1 MAPHA
6 GQPLTFVPGS
16 LRSRRCRR
24 VCSTA
29 AALDIR
35 VGRLSRHH
43 PTAAMRAVSVML
55 LTVSLS
61 LHLWPTIPTLPG
73 AAPLA
78 DHSDAASR
86 PRATSLAT
94 LPAAALWAG
103 ARDAREQQDAA
114 WLHLRG
120 GGPKKAG
127 GAKSAKQQQ
136 AKAKK
141 FVEDKTFGLKN
152 KNKSK
157 KVQQFVKTV
166 QAQVSVCRLQNKSRS
181 KTVQQFPEGTAGPSG
196 HCGAFRPASSPSL
209 SAAVKLVPALT
220 SKPTGLM
227 LPARRATL

>member
-1 MAPHA
+1 
-6 GQPLTFVPGS
+6 
-16 LRSRRCRR
+16 
-24 VCSTA
+24 
-29 AALDIR
+29 
-35 VGRLSRHH
+35 
-43 PTAAMRAVSVML
+43 ML

-166 QAQVSVCRLQNKSRS
+166 EAQVSVCRVQNKSKS

-196 HCGAFRPASSPSL
+196 HCGAL
-209 SAAVKLVPALT
+209 AAVKLVPTLT
-220 SKPTGLM
+220 SKPTGLV